1 MMVVKLNLKV
11 GAKFKKTAKSEKGT
25 KKYALLAAAAA
36 FLVVS
41 AVVIMYG
48 GWELYSLSGRKE
60 TLALKREETAKN
72 IKTME
77 DELARLDRE
86 AAGIESRLIF
96 MLAQIPAVEVMTSLD
111 PSIPEG
117 VYLESMSITKGFAVF
132 KGIALEEENV
142 MDFVNKLSAA
152 PFNLSVEVPVI
163 TQKTINR
170 RNVRSFSIRCALET
184 MQNIIN
190 LGVIPETK
198 NPVVSGDERL

>member
-72 IKTME
+72 IKIME
-77 DELARLDRE
+77 AELARLDRE
-86 AAGIESRLIF
+86 AAGIESSLIF
-96 MLAQIPAVEVMTSLD
+96 MLAQLPAVEVMTSLD

-117 VYLESMSITKGFAVF
+117 VYLESMSITKGFVVF

-198 NPVVSGDERL
+198 NSVVSGDERL